1 MVWGVLLFHFSL
13 SPENVVTFQNME
25 LPNLGEDDFDKDIT
39 NGSDDKSLGEEPS
52 FLPMVLMFMEMYESF
67 TAMLA
72 AGFTEAQALRFHAYC
87 AISDG
92 DG

>member
-1 MVWGVLLFHFSL
+1 
-13 SPENVVTFQNME
+13 ME

-39 NGSDDKSLGEEPS
+39 SGSRDDSLGDEPS
-52 FLPMVLMFMEMYESF
+52 FLPMVLMFMEMHESF
-67 TAMLA
+67 VAMIA

-92 DG
+92 DA